1 MVPTLHNL
9 PLINDIDDIS
19 ILNGAETVSDGD
31 CSAPFGD
38 TVKCF
43 LDDFLGGR
51 VKGRGS
57 FVEKSVVSP
66 CQQRGLLL

>member
-31 CSAPFGD
+31 RGASFGD
-38 TVKCF
+38 TIKCF

-51 VKGRGS
+51 VQG
-57 FVEKSVVSP
+57 
-66 CQQRGLLL
+66 